1 MIPVYNKRLMAH
13 TALMDFIERFRAAL
27 RIKTDWPAGA
37 LPGDAEA
44 KVPLF
49 RFQEFLAENYPR
61 FHQTAER
68 RVLGPY
74 SLIYRWPGAGGGGSS
89 GGGDGKVSGVE
100 AGPVLVLAHYDVVP
114 VEREKWTADPFGA
127 EMRDGYIY
135 GRGALD
141 MKSMLMAVL
150 EGAELLCA
158 EGFRPR
164 RDIWFAFGGDEERA
178 GILGARKTAVWFAE
192 AGIRFSWILDE
203 GSAILEN
210 QIAGVPTP
218 LALFSIEEKGFLS
231 LDLTA
236 VQEPGH
242 ASRPPKVQAAAVL
255 ARALCRI
262 SKRPFPCRLVPTVE
276 QFFTHLSG
284 FASGPRAFFMRHIR
298 ALGPLFFRALAAD
311 PYMGALLHT
320 TVAMTQ
326 LAGSAADNVMPS
338 EVRAVINLRLLQP
351 WTVERAAQRI
361 KKIIND
367 KRVKVEV
374 YGVGTNPVPAN
385 PEHTRQSGPGWK
397 EMTSALEAVYP
408 GIPPLVFMMVATT
421 DSRHYQD
428 LAGGILRFNPHRLD
442 PGELNRIHGHDERIS
457 VDNLRRG
464 LEFYTALFRLL

>member
-1 MIPVYNKRLMAH
+1 
-13 TALMDFIERFRAAL
+13 MDFIERFREAL

-44 KVPLF
+44 EAPLF

-68 RVLGPY
+68 RILGPY
-74 SLIYRWPGAGGGGSS
+74 SLIYRWPGA
-89 GGGDGKVSGVE
+89 DQAREK
-100 AGPVLVLAHYDVVP
+100 PVLILAHYDVVP
-114 VEREKWTADPFGA
+114 AEEEKWTTDPFGA
-127 EMRDGYIY
+127 EMKDGYIY

-150 EGAELLCA
+150 EGVELLCA
-158 EGFRPR
+158 GGFRPR

-178 GILGARKTAVWFAE
+178 GILGARKTALWFAE

-210 QIAGVPTP
+210 QIAGVHRP

-231 LDLTA
+231 LDLRA
-236 VQEPGH
+236 VQKPGH
-242 ASRPPKVQAAAVL
+242 ASRPPSVQAAAVL

-262 SKRPFPCRLVPTVE
+262 SKKPFPFRLVPTVE
-276 QFFTHLSG
+276 QFFTRLSG
-284 FASGPRAFFMRHIR
+284 FASGPRAFFMRHAR
-298 ALGPLFFRALAAD
+298 MLGPLFFRALAAD
-311 PYMGALLHT
+311 PNICALLHT

-351 WTVERAAQRI
+351 WTVERATGFI
-361 KKIIND
+361 KKAIND
-367 KRVKVEV
+367 ERVKVEV
-374 YGVGTNPVPAN
+374 HGMGTNPVPAN
-385 PEHTRQSGPGWK
+385 PEHTRQGGPGWK
-397 EMTSALEAVYP
+397 EMTAALEAVYP

-428 LAGGILRFNPHRLD
+428 LADGIFRFNPQLLD
-442 PGELNRIHGHDERIS
+442 PGELSRMHGHDERIS
-457 VDNLRRG
+457 VDNLRRS
-464 LEFYTALFRLL
+464 LDFYTCLFRLL